1 MRTNCAHA
9 HSYAH
14 PGATRRAPRLLRFV
28 SFTENSRAEAGALI
42 HSLQTGCL
50 RKKKWRRGSRR
61 TIIEGKKGE
70 EENEIDF
77 LTLFFTG
84 CAGSDS
90 RP

>member
-28 SFTENSRAEAGALI
+28 SFTANSRAEAGALI

-61 TIIEGKKGE
+61 TIKKK
-70 EENEIDF
+70 NEIDF